1 MDLAAEL
8 LAILHMITTLLMTM
22 GLITMIG
29 GRVRP

>member
-1 MDLAAEL
+1 MGLAAEL
-8 LAILHMITTLLMTM
+8 LAILHMITTLLMAM